1 MKEKACSNHST
12 LLFKKYYEYKNRL
25 ELLVND
31 PVLLGQSVD
40 AVIGLSHPPDGAAD
54 GVGLEVGGHA
64 ASGLVNLGEV
74 ELDACVVLGGK
85 NTVAGGTFP
94 ENIRVTEMSGENVLN
109 VVEIGRD
116 LIEPKLSRLPRITE
130 YPSTYFIQGRIAI

>member
-1 MKEKACSNHST
+1 M
-12 LLFKKYYEYKNRL
+12 
-25 ELLVND
+25 
-31 PVLLGQSVD
+31 
-40 AVIGLSHPPDGAAD
+40 
-54 GVGLEVGGHA
+54 
-64 ASGLVNLGEV
+64 
-74 ELDACVVLGGK
+74 VLGGK

-116 LIEPKLSRLPRITE
+116 LIEPKLSGLPRITE

>member
-1 MKEKACSNHST
+1 MNT
-12 LLFKKYYEYKNRL
+12 KNRL

-94 ENIRVTEMSGENVLN
+94 RDVKINILSGFVLHDGSFCFYLLFSGS
-109 VVEIGRD
+109 E
-116 LIEPKLSRLPRITE
+116 S
-130 YPSTYFIQGRIAI
+130 